1 MARESVVN
9 KLRSIEREN
18 AQQYVTLG
26 GGEKQVFESGAQR
39 DEQTGKPRYDLIPP
53 LPLRRLAE
61 LYARGAEKYDD
72 HNWAKGMP
80 TSRILASLLRH
91 IEGYRSGDQAEDHLA
106 AVAWNAFAIM
116 QFEGSEYD
124 DFYDWNINGGTK

>member
-1 MARESVVN
+1 MVEQENARE
-9 KLRSIEREN
+9 
-18 AQQYVTLG
+18 YVTLD
-26 GGEKQVFESGAQR
+26 GGEKQVFNSGAQR

-91 IEGYRSGDQAEDHLA
+91 VEAYRAGDRTEDHLSG
-106 AVAWNAFAIM
+106 VAWNAFAIM
-116 QFEGSEYD
+116 QFEDTEWD
-124 DFYDWNINGGTK
+124 DFYDWSA

>member
-1 MARESVVN
+1 MADQD
-9 KLRSIEREN
+9 N
-18 AQQYVTLG
+18 ARQYVTLDG
-26 GGEKQVFESGAQR
+26 GAKQVFKSGAQR
-39 DEQTGKPRYDLIPP
+39 DEQAGKPRYDLIPP
-53 LPLRRLAE
+53 ASLRRLAE

-91 IEGYRSGDQAEDHLA
+91 VEAYRIGDETEDHLA

-116 QFEGSEYD
+116 HFEGSEYD
-124 DFYDWNINGGTK
+124 DFYDWSVKRAE